1 MLDGGKQYYINKNE
15 TLALIPARIGS
26 KGVRKKNIRLLK
38 GYPLIAYSIIA
49 AKMSAA
55 IDRVI
60 VSTDAQEIAEI
71 AEEYGAEI
79 PFLRPADLAR
89 DHDGD
94 IGFVSHAIE
103 WLWEN
108 EHQIPEYLVHIR
120 PTTPLREAGIIDD
133 AIRIMKN
140 HPDATSLRSGHL
152 APESPFKWFVIN
164 ETGYFESLCN
174 NLSNDAANNGRQQF
188 RDVYIPDGYVDVLKS
203 DFVIKYGILHGDN
216 MLGYQSPMCVEVD
229 TEDEFMML
237 EYQIEKSG
245 SKIYDY
251 LREHYSRKG

>member
-1 MLDGGKQYYINKNE
+1 MLERGRNYSIKENQAV
-15 TLALIPARIGS
+15 ALIPARIGS
-26 KGVRKKNIRLLK
+26 KGVPKKNIRLLK

-49 AKMSAA
+49 ARLSGE

-60 VSTDAQEIAEI
+60 VSTDAKEIAAI
-71 AEEYGAEI
+71 AEEYGAEV
-79 PFLRPADLAR
+79 PFLRPAELAR

-120 PTTPLREAGIIDD
+120 PTTPLREVGIIDD
-133 AIRIMKN
+133 AIQIMKN

-152 APESPFKWFVIN
+152 APESPFKWFVLN
-164 ETGYFESLCN
+164 ELGYFESLSSDI
-174 NLSNDAANNGRQQF
+174 SNDTANSGRQDF
-188 RDVYIPDGYVDVLKS
+188 EDVYIPDGYVDVLKS
-203 DFVIKYGILHGDN
+203 DFVIKSGILHGDH

-229 TEDEFMML
+229 TEDEFMLL

-245 SKIYDY
+245 SRIYDY
-251 LREHYSRKG
+251 LRKHYDRKE